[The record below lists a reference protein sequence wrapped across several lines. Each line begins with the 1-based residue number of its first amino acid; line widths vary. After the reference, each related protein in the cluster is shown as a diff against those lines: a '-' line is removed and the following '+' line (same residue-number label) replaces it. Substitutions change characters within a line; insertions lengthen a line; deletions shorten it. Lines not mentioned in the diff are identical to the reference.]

1 MIHVVFSHVWYNDLL
16 FSELYVQQVPGSTAD
31 LIEKDIE

>member
-1 MIHVVFSHVWYNDLL
+1 MIHVVFRMYGTTIYF